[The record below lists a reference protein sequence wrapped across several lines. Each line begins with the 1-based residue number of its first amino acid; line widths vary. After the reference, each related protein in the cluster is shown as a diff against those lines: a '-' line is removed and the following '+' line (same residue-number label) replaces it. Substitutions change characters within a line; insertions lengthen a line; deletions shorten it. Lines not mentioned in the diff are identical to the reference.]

1 MTVTMT
7 MTVTKKQ
14 GTMPLLKVD
23 CPRKASRPLESES
36 WSAQAKLQ
44 GRRKQ
49 SKYCWPKNKQE
60 ICKYILFC
68 LLSCLIGQLE
78 KRSSPLIRV

>member
-49 SKYCWPKNKQE
+49 SKYCWPKNKT
-60 ICKYILFC
+60 K
-68 LLSCLIGQLE
+68 LLLQFKNIFFLTSNSTL
-78 KRSSPLIRV
+78 